1 MNIKVDRNLFL
12 SELYYLQGVAAA
24 KQVIPIL
31 SHLLIETGPGR
42 ITMRATDLDLTI
54 TTECEA
60 DVREAGSI
68 CLPARKLM
76 EIVKSLPQAGIEIK
90 ANDLFQATITC
101 TPSRFRLNGLGADN
115 FPELQQYSGEFAEV
129 PADIFSRFIPR
140 VIHAVGQEGSRYTL
154 NGAKLEISDERI
166 RMVATDGHRL
176 ALVEREG
183 QFNESL
189 DVIVP
194 KKTLSELAKLCADG
208 EETMQIGKT
217 DNHIHFK
224 LGKREIVSR
233 LLAGVYPDYS
243 AVLPTENHNRFTI
256 GRDLIFPAV
265 KRVALMADEKQHA
278 IKLEIGEGDLHI
290 SSQTSEIGEAGETVP
305 VHYAGEKITA
315 GFNAAYLSDFLSA
328 VEEDEILFEF
338 ESGETQTQL
347 STTTAFLD
355 RCLAVVM
362 PMRL

>member
-68 CLPARKLM
+68 CLPARKLV

-101 TPSRFRLNGLGADN
+101 TPSRFRLNGL
-115 FPELQQYSGEFAEV
+115 LRRQLSGVA
-129 PADIFSRFIPR
+129 
-140 VIHAVGQEGSRYTL
+140 AVFG
-154 NGAKLEISDERI
+154 RI
-166 RMVATDGHRL
+166 RRSPRRYLL
-176 ALVEREG
+176 ALHPARHSRRRPG
-183 QFNESL
+183 RFAL
-189 DVIVP
+189 H
-194 KKTLSELAKLCADG
+194 A
-208 EETMQIGKT
+208 
-217 DNHIHFK
+217 H
-224 LGKREIVSR
+224 KREIVSR
-233 LLAGVYPDYS
+233 LLAGIYPDYS
-243 AVLPTENHNRFTI
+243 AVLPTENHNRFRV

-265 KRVALMADEKQHA
+265 KRVALMADDKQHA
-278 IKLEIGEGDLHI
+278 IKLEIGEGELHI

-305 VHYAGEKITA
+305 IDYAGEKITA
-315 GFNAAYLSDFLSA
+315 GFNAAYLNDFFSA
-328 VEEDEILFEF
+328 IEEDEILFEF
-338 ESGETQTQL
+338 KSGETQTQL
-347 STTTAFLD
+347 STTTAFMD

-362 PMRL
+362 PVRFSAGYEGLAPGSFTFRAVVARNVNLPGARPGHPAAICLFLWQPV